1 MHAPFLTKMLD
12 FLFSPRSIAIIGASD
27 NPEKIGHALVKNLIE
42 AGFSGKIYPINP
54 KKNKILNLPVYSSVT
69 KLPDIPE
76 LAIIAVPAKVVLQ
89 VLEECGQKGVKG
101 VVVITAGFKETGE
114 EGAILEKKILR
125 TVKHYNMRMVGPNC
139 LGIINTKVG
148 LNATFAPDFPP
159 PGRASLFSQSG
170 ALGVALIDWA
180 IENNFGF
187 SKFVS
192 LGNKADLNECD
203 FLEYFGEDPETDI
216 ILGYIEDVSDGKRFI
231 EVASK
236 VARKKPVILIKAGS
250 TKTGARAASSHTGAL
265 AGSETAFREAF
276 KKTGIIRVYSIKE
289 LFETAEVFKLK
300 TLPHGDSLLIITN
313 AGGPGIIAADTADLL
328 GLKVEPL
335 DEKFINALI
344 DKLPSAASLYNPVD
358 VLGDATSERYAM
370 VLEEALK
377 HSKIEG
383 ICIIATAQA
392 TTDIENI
399 AKLVSKKT
407 QTSSKPIIACF
418 VGGRRVKKGIE
429 ILKREGVPCYSDP
442 SIAIQAYSKLV
453 KFSMLKGAPEE
464 KPAEIQI
471 PQENKEKVRLILE
484 TLQNAGISFVGEE
497 NSMEILSLYG
507 FSFPKRGLARTPE
520 EAVEIAQKIGYPV
533 VLKIVCPQILHKTE
547 VGGVKLNLNSDEE
560 VYEKFLEMTSRIK
573 RIMPQAF
580 IKGVMVYEMVQGGKE
595 VILGVSVDKTFGHLI
610 MFGLGGIY
618 VEVLKDVSFRI
629 IPLTYKEAQ
638 EMIKEVKGSKI
649 LDGVRGEAP
658 YDKEAV
664 VDALLRLSQLVK
676 DFPIIKEIDINPFMV
691 QHIGAKALDARIII

>member
-1 MHAPFLTKMLD
+1 MLD
-12 FLFSPRSIAIIGASD
+12 FLFNPKSVAIIGASD
-27 NPEKIGHALVKNLIE
+27 NPKKIGYALVKNLID
-42 AGFSGKIYPINP
+42 AGFTGSIYPINP
-54 KKNKILNLPVYSSVT
+54 RKKEILGLPVYPSIIEAPEV
-69 KLPDIPE
+69 PE
-76 LAIIAVPAKVVLQ
+76 LAVIAVPAVAVLE
-89 VLEECGQKGVKG
+89 VLEECGKKGVKG
-101 VVVITAGFKETGE
+101 VVVITAGFRETGE
-114 EGAILEKKILR
+114 EGAILERKILE
-125 TVKHYNMRMVGPNC
+125 TVKKYNLRMVGPNC
-139 LGIINTKVG
+139 LGVMNTKTG

-159 PGRASLFSQSG
+159 SGRASLFSQSG

-180 IENNFGF
+180 MENNFGF

-203 FLEYFGEDPETDI
+203 FLEYFGEDPDTDI
-216 ILGYIEDVSDGKRFI
+216 ILGYIEDITDGKRFI
-231 EVASK
+231 EVASR

-265 AGSETAFREAF
+265 AGSETAFKEAV
-276 KKTGIIRVYSIKE
+276 KKTGVIRVYSIKE
-289 LFETAEVFKLK
+289 LFETAEAFKLNK
-300 TLPHGDSLLIITN
+300 FPKGNSLLIVTN

-328 GLKVEPL
+328 GLKVEPP
-335 DEKFINALI
+335 DEAFINALI

-358 VLGDATSERYAM
+358 VLGDATSERYAL
-370 VLEEALK
+370 VLDEAIK
-377 HSKIEG
+377 HPKMDG

-399 AKLVSKKT
+399 AEVISRKN
-407 QTSSKPIIACF
+407 QESSRPIIACF
-418 VGGRRVKKGIE
+418 VGGKRIKKGVE
-429 ILKREGVPCYSDP
+429 ILKNKGVPCYSDP
-442 SIAIQAYSKLV
+442 SVAIQAYSRLV
-453 KFSMLKGAPEE
+453 EFSLLRSRPEE
-464 KPAEIQI
+464 QPVEIQI
-471 PQENKEKVRLILE
+471 PPENKERVRLILE
-484 TLQNAGISFVGEE
+484 TLQNAGVKFLGEE
-497 NSMEILSLYG
+497 NSLEVLSLYG
-507 FSFPKRGLARTPE
+507 FSFPRRGLARTPE
-520 EAVEIAQKIGYPV
+520 EAVKIAREIGYPV

-560 VYEKFLEMTSRIK
+560 VYEGFLEMTSRIK
-573 RIMPQAF
+573 RVMPQAF
-580 IKGVMVYEMVQGGKE
+580 IKGVMVYEMVKEGKE

-629 IPLTYKEAQ
+629 APLTYREAQ
-638 EMIKEVKGSKI
+638 EMIKEVRGSRI